1 MCGRKTLDLLHHR
14 TYDWNVGRLGLQERI
29 GMAYYRELRLD
40 ELVTWLLEKNPV
52 VRLTDAEALQLATA
66 LLDKFD
72 MLTYSKT
79 AQ

>member
-1 MCGRKTLDLLHHR
+1 
-14 TYDWNVGRLGLQERI
+14 
-29 GMAYYRELRLD
+29 MAYYRELRVD
-40 ELVTWLLEKNPV
+40 ELVTWLLDKNPV
-52 VRLTDAEALQLATA
+52 VRLTDAEALALATA